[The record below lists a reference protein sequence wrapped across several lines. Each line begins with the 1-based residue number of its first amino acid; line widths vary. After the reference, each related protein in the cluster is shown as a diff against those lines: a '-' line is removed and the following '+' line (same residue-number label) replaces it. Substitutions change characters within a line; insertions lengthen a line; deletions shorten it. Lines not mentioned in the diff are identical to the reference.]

1 MFISYVRKILRR
13 RRSRCRILVFMFGWQ
28 PHLIEIYKSMH
39 GNMAIT
45 VFFSLKIGFY
55 AIKASTLL
63 IGTFFTNNTNTTF
76 RRNTGLRCHCQGLSV

>member
-1 MFISYVRKILRR
+1 
-13 RRSRCRILVFMFGWQ
+13 MFGWQ

-63 IGTFFTNNTNTTF
+63 IGTFFTNNTNITF
-76 RRNTGLRCHCQGLSV
+76 RGITGLRCHCPYIYPYNVFFAEILYFLRRNALNWY